1 MTAPV
6 VIVGT
11 NSWATIAQA
20 DDYFAASYGRAAWS
34 ALSLLQKTQLL
45 ITACLWIRQQSTL
58 SVPLTDTSATV
69 RNAQAEAAWFIYNW
83 FGEYEKRRALISSG
97 VKTFKVLDFAESL
110 GEVTFP
116 AFIAD
121 MLSDYAVSTTH
132 QFPRMSRDLEANAS
146 NE

>member
-1 MTAPV
+1 MSAPV

-11 NSWATIAQA
+11 NSWATITQA
-20 DDYFAASYGRAAWS
+20 DDYFAAQYGRAAWS
-34 ALSLLQKTQLL
+34 ALTLLQKTQLL

-58 SVPLTDTSATV
+58 SVPLTDTTALV
-69 RNAQAEAAWFIYNW
+69 RNAQAEAAWFTLNW

-97 VKTFKVLDFAESL
+97 VKTFKVLDFSESL

-121 MLSDYAVSTTH
+121 MLSDYSVGTAH
-132 QFPRMSRDLEANAS
+132 QFPRMSRDLEANSS